1 MRQQWEQF
9 LLLQETLIGKTSV
22 DRWLRPLRLHSFDAR
37 CIHIIAE
44 DLFLLNWFEEQM
56 RSQVEEYF
64 TKVHH
69 KSIRIETA
77 LATEEQEGA
86 QAPIKQSNK
95 HPLPSIASS
104 LPLSDACDL
113 LCTFHAFY
121 YSPDHA
127 IVQRVLEELCVEVQS
142 GATTTALPNPIYLYG
157 PHGSGKTH
165 LLMAIAS
172 LLQRQGRRI
181 VYARS
186 ETFIEQA
193 VQAMRAGEMRAF
205 RQLYR
210 SSDLLLLDDI
220 HLFARK
226 AVTQEELFHTFNT
239 LHIANKPI
247 IFSSL
252 YTPQELEHI
261 EPRLMSRFA
270 WGIALPVHPV
280 SSKELIEVLRKKSE
294 ALRLT
299 LSKELQAFL
308 LQKFARNAGTLC
320 KALEALALRVDLR
333 KERIQ
338 PKKPFSLTRAEE
350 LLHDLLEAEEKRLLR
365 PEQILEQ
372 VAHHYGILV
381 EDLTGRRQTRESALP
396 RQMAMYLCR
405 NALQLSLKKIGDLF
419 GRHHTTV
426 LSSVEN
432 IQQRLL
438 QNDPSLTS
446 DHVTLRKALS
456 S

>member
-9 LLLQETLIGKTSV
+9 LLLQETLIGKASV

-64 TKVHH
+64 AKVHH
-69 KSIRIETA
+69 KTIRIETK
-77 LATEEQEGA
+77 LATEEQEG
-86 QAPIKQSNK
+86 SNK
-95 HPLPSIASS
+95 AVKPNAKHVPLKASS
-104 LPLSDACDL
+104 LPASDAFDL
-113 LCTFHAFY
+113 LCTFNAFY
-121 YSPDHA
+121 YSPDNE
-127 IVQRVLEELCVEVQS
+127 IVHRVLEELCTEIQN
-142 GATTTALPNPIYLYG
+142 GATTTKLPNPIYLYG

-172 LLQRQGRRI
+172 FLQRQGRRI
-181 VYARS
+181 VYVRS

-205 RQLYR
+205 RQFYR

-226 AVTQEELFHTFNT
+226 AATQEELFHTFNT

-247 IFSSL
+247 LLSSL
-252 YTPQELEHI
+252 HTPQELEHI

-280 SSKELIEVLRKKSE
+280 SSQEQIEVLRKKSE

-299 LSKELQAFL
+299 LSKELEAFL
-308 LQKFARNAGTLC
+308 LLKFARNAGTLC

-338 PKKPFSLTRAEE
+338 PKKPLSLNRAEE
-350 LLHDLLEAEEKRLLR
+350 LLHDLLEAEEKRILR
-365 PEQILEQ
+365 PEQILQ
-372 VAHHYGILV
+372 HVAHHYGILV

-405 NALQLSLKKIGDLF
+405 DALALSLKKIGDLF

-426 LSSVEN
+426 LSSVEA

-446 DHVTLRKALS
+446 DHSTLRKALYS
-456 S
+456 